1 MNNQESIIYVNMLG
15 GFSISIGDKIII
27 DQNNQAK
34 KPWSLLEYLI
44 IFRDRDIP
52 VEELMDLFWKD
63 DASNNPAGAL
73 KTLMFRVRK
82 LLEPLGYPTH
92 ELVVQNRKT
101 YGWTKEFT
109 TVCDTDRFEELCLRT
124 ENTLLGED
132 DLLSVCLEAFGL
144 YKGNFLPKSEW
155 ESWVI
160 PIHTHYHSLYRK
172 LVHRTLILLDKRKD
186 FPSIIDVCQKAITID
201 PYVEDAHY
209 YLIYAL
215 FQSGNQMKA
224 MEHYQRV
231 TDMFYNEFSI
241 TPSVQFKELYKVISD
256 KKHGIT
262 MDLGTIQETL
272 LEGNT
277 DSGAFFCEPSVFKDI
292 YQLETRGSER
302 TGDSVFLCL
311 LTISNLKGE
320 LLKPAVQ
327 ARAMDEL
334 GESIR
339 NSLRRGDVYTRY
351 SVSQYLMLLPTA
363 TYENGEMVLKRIVQT
378 FKKEYSRKDLS
389 ITYSLQSIAPVPAGS
404 KAKTK
409 EASDVTR

>member
-1 MNNQESIIYVNMLG
+1 
-15 GFSISIGDKIII
+15 
-27 DQNNQAK
+27 
-34 KPWSLLEYLI
+34 
-44 IFRDRDIP
+44 
-52 VEELMDLFWKD
+52 
-63 DASNNPAGAL
+63 
-73 KTLMFRVRK
+73 
-82 LLEPLGYPTH
+82 
-92 ELVVQNRKT
+92 
-101 YGWTKEFT
+101 
-109 TVCDTDRFEELCLRT
+109 
-124 ENTLLGED
+124 
-132 DLLSVCLEAFGL
+132 
-144 YKGNFLPKSEW
+144 
-155 ESWVI
+155 
-160 PIHTHYHSLYRK
+160 
-172 LVHRTLILLDKRKD
+172 
-186 FPSIIDVCQKAITID
+186 
-201 PYVEDAHY
+201 
-209 YLIYAL
+209 
-215 FQSGNQMKA
+215 
-224 MEHYQRV
+224 
-231 TDMFYNEFSI
+231 MFYNEFSI

-256 KKHGIT
+256 KKYGIT

-272 LEGNT
+272 LEGNS